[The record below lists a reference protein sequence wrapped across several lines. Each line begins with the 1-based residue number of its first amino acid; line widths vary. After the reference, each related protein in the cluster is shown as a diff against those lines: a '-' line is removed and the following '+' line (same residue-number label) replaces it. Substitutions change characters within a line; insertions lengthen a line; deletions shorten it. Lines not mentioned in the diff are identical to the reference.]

1 MGGRAAAAPA
11 ATAAAAAAASEP
23 FTCAG
28 RASGLVDVSADG
40 SAICGIENGG
50 GCDCDCDGSWPS
62 EFISS
67 ALMRC
72 VHCARRASIRAERGE
87 KNVRARKK
95 TSDFEKH
102 VENSV
107 WECSSEKHANR
118 RAIAR
123 FKNKA
128 QQASYR
134 STNQSIH
141 LLVLRHQSWLQR
153 SMVACQLLQADCRGL
168 L

>member
-11 ATAAAAAAASEP
+11 AATAAAAAAAASEP
-23 FTCAG
+23 FDCAG

-50 GCDCDCDGSWPS
+50 GCDCDGTWPS

-95 TSDFEKH
+95 ICDL
-102 VENSV
+102 EN
-107 WECSSEKHANR
+107 
-118 RAIAR
+118 
-123 FKNKA
+123 
-128 QQASYR
+128 
-134 STNQSIH
+134 
-141 LLVLRHQSWLQR
+141 
-153 SMVACQLLQADCRGL
+153 M
-168 L
+168 